1 MTETQRVQISESLPS
16 LLARL
21 WRFGLVLSGDPS
33 TAEDL
38 VQETCLSALE
48 NSHQLEPG
56 ARLDRW
62 TFAILNSIWRN
73 GLRARRIREE
83 HGFVSPA
90 AAPSNDNG
98 GMDEMAAAQQAL
110 QEVQSLPEAQR
121 AVILLVYVER
131 LTYSEAAQVLGIALE
146 TVQSRLAAAR
156 ATLGQLGEQGMDE
169 AEAG

>member
-1 MTETQRVQISESLPS
+1 MTETERVQISESLPS

-56 ARLDRW
+56 LRLDRW
-62 TFAILNSIWRN
+62 TFAILNSIWQN

-83 HGFVSPA
+83 HGFVSPVA
-90 AAPSNDNG
+90 VPTNGNG
-98 GMDEMAAAQQAL
+98 GMDEMAVAQKAL
-110 QEVQSLPEAQR
+110 QDVQSLPEAQR

-131 LTYSEAAQVLGIALE
+131 LTYSEAAQVLGISLE
-146 TVQSRLAAAR
+146 TVRSRLAAAR
-156 ATLGQLGEQGMDE
+156 ATLGRLGEQGMDK